1 MEPLIELVNDIFAES
16 IRVKKLFLETNV
28 DAMLNASRMMADAF
42 RSGGKLLLFGNG
54 GSATDAS
61 HIAAEFVNRFKLERR
76 GLPAIALAT
85 DMAVLTSIAN
95 DFGFDNIFSRQIEAL
110 GAPGDIAIAISTS
123 GNSPNV
129 LRGIEEARR
138 VGMKVIVLTG
148 EKGIRMAA
156 MADFAFAVP
165 STDTPRIQE
174 CHNILGHALCDLA
187 ERIYCGV

>member
-1 MEPLIELVNDIFAES
+1 MIKHIHDIFEES
-16 IRVKKLFLETNV
+16 IRVKKLFLETHADV
-28 DAMLNASRMMADAF
+28 MLNASRAMADAF

-61 HIAAEFVNRFKLERR
+61 HIAAEFVNRFIIKRR

-95 DFGFDNIFSRQIEAL
+95 DFGFNNIFSRQIEAL
-110 GAPGDIAIAISTS
+110 GAPGDIAVAISTS
-123 GNSPNV
+123 GSSPNV
-129 LRGIEEARR
+129 LRGMEEARR
-138 VGMKVIVLTG
+138 IGMKVIVLTG
-148 EKGIRMAA
+148 EKGSRMAA

-174 CHNILGHALCDLA
+174 CHNILGHVLCDLA
-187 ERIYCGV
+187 ERIYCSAD